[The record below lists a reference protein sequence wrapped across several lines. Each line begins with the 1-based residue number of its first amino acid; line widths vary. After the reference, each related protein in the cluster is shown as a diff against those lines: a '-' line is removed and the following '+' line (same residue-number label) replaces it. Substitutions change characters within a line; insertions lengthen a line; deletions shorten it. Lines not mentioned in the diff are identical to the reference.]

1 MNNNIEDI
9 YIGANY
15 NSNNKKNKNTVLFF
29 IIFLLLVLIA
39 MIFVYMYFSNTKTVS
54 TKQLFFNHLSN
65 NNVQELVSEISYEDL
80 FEKILN
86 NNYEANST
94 INYSTNLEHEKLEGI
109 DISKFTFY
117 LNSHSYNNK
126 TYRELGIN
134 YSGNE
139 ELKEKLLTNEDAIG
153 IAEDEVVNKYVGMH
167 YDNLKDFYGIDL
179 NQEKI
184 KTIFST
190 EKNDLTDEDKK
201 QLVSSNITKIME
213 MIPEER
219 FTIQDNIAI
228 NKDDSNIPVTAYT
241 LTLSQTELNN
251 VLVEVLKNVRNSEE
265 ILNKLVYKSSERPTI
280 NVMPGNVVITPIV
293 EEPVTEEQEQLEE
306 QPEEQQQPEFEAEP
320 TSNFEPIS
328 GEVTEFNEPQV
339 IEGENEEEYN
349 PELENPEII
358 QPEESNYIPELE
370 LTQTPNLDVVGE
382 ENDINIEVFN
392 QLDEYS
398 NIIKLLFGLKVNKT
412 QIELEEMLDSIIEE
426 ADGMTGNGLTM
437 TIYASKEK
445 TEKVN
450 IVLPNENTVEIEVLK
465 KSDSENRMKL
475 TYLYKGNN
483 SIFAKQNEENNVEFL
498 DNDEII
504 SVEEELL
511 EEQTN
516 GISLDISKI
525 KTATNT
531 SIDTTF
537 SYIENEKITKKINIK
552 ADISDVSTAKSVNN
566 SLIITVSTKEN
577 ESKLVADTTFKFSN
591 SGDSI
596 PDLTDENC
604 LFLET
609 LSPEDYSATMQAIKE
624 KIDYVWNQK
633 KEHFGFIDTNTKSSK
648 KSIIDRASSSI
659 TRDEARQALQD
670 KISNMIN
677 EATENEQEITIQN
690 LENLQIEGY
699 EVSSVVNENGAVIV
713 IDVYTFNVNNE
724 FNIIDA

>member
-1 MNNNIEDI
+1 
-9 YIGANY
+9 
-15 NSNNKKNKNTVLFF
+15 
-29 IIFLLLVLIA
+29 
-39 MIFVYMYFSNTKTVS
+39 
-54 TKQLFFNHLSN
+54 
-65 NNVQELVSEISYEDL
+65 
-80 FEKILN
+80 
-86 NNYEANST
+86 
-94 INYSTNLEHEKLEGI
+94 
-109 DISKFTFY
+109 
-117 LNSHSYNNK
+117 
-126 TYRELGIN
+126 
-134 YSGNE
+134 
-139 ELKEKLLTNEDAIG
+139 
-153 IAEDEVVNKYVGMH
+153 
-167 YDNLKDFYGIDL
+167 
-179 NQEKI
+179 
-184 KTIFST
+184 
-190 EKNDLTDEDKK
+190 
-201 QLVSSNITKIME
+201 
-213 MIPEER
+213 
-219 FTIQDNIAI
+219 
-228 NKDDSNIPVTAYT
+228 
-241 LTLSQTELNN
+241 
-251 VLVEVLKNVRNSEE
+251 
-265 ILNKLVYKSSERPTI
+265 
-280 NVMPGNVVITPIV
+280 
-293 EEPVTEEQEQLEE
+293 
-306 QPEEQQQPEFEAEP
+306 
-320 TSNFEPIS
+320 
-328 GEVTEFNEPQV
+328 
-339 IEGENEEEYN
+339 
-349 PELENPEII
+349 
-358 QPEESNYIPELE
+358 
-370 LTQTPNLDVVGE
+370 
-382 ENDINIEVFN
+382 
-392 QLDEYS
+392 
-398 NIIKLLFGLKVNKT
+398 
-412 QIELEEMLDSIIEE
+412 
-426 ADGMTGNGLTM
+426 
-437 TIYASKEK
+437 
-445 TEKVN
+445 
-450 IVLPNENTVEIEVLK
+450 
-465 KSDSENRMKL
+465 MKL